1 MAIPQVSKSCPPE
14 HAEAM
19 AAVMDASETSKF
31 ADRGRSDT
39 QDAAIADDDKEVYR
53 EGGIGAKFVRVFKEP

>member
-1 MAIPQVSKSCPPE
+1 
-14 HAEAM
+14 M